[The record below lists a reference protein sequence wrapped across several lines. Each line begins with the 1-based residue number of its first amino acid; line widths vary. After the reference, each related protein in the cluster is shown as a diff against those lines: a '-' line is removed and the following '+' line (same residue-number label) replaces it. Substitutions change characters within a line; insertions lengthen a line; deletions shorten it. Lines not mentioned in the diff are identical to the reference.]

1 MEVRRRRSRP
11 VDVPRQINKRSRT
24 VTRTLYGIGGVT
36 VLAAITVGLS
46 HLKPAA
52 PSVSRAT
59 VWVDTVKRGPMLRQ
73 VRGSGTLVP
82 EEIRWIPATTEGRV
96 ERILA
101 LPGTVVKADTVL
113 LELSNPELVVAAQ
126 DAASELKA
134 AQAEDTDPKGQL
146 RSALLTQQSQ

>member
-1 MEVRRRRSRP
+1 MDIPRKQKSNLTRRL
-11 VDVPRQINKRSRT
+11 RT
-24 VTRTLYGIGGVT
+24 AVYVILGLG
-36 VLAAITVGLS
+36 AITLITLGVS
-46 HLKPAA
+46 RLKPAA
-52 PSVSRAT
+52 PSMDKST

-134 AQAEDTDPKGQL
+134 AQAE
-146 RSALLTQQSQ
+146 